1 MIGGPGFE
9 LKGSG
14 SCAVRVSG
22 GVWLCVH
29 RASALVAEAGGGFAG
44 LPPSVRFPGTERV
57 ALKNISLHRAEVGLP
72 KSAHTISKKSER
84 RSLCRVAKSARS
96 ENSAPQG

>member
-1 MIGGPGFE
+1 M
-9 LKGSG
+9 
-14 SCAVRVSG
+14 RVSG

-29 RASALVAEAGGGFAG
+29 RASAPVAEAGGGFVG
-44 LPPSVRFPGTERV
+44 LPPPVRFPDTERV

-72 KSAHTISKKSER
+72 KSAYTISKKSER
-84 RSLCRVAKSARS
+84 RSLYRVGKSARS